1 MKILVLIIIVIF
13 ALCVSVYTKPPV
25 TVSIP
30 CLWTNPVTNKQYD
43 LTALQNSTG
52 SYTWNSVWNGVTY
65 TWQVQFCA
73 NVANPI
79 NAACNIPAPAYQ
91 YDPEAKTCV
100 QLGDITCT
108 SFDLLPSQNGVM
120 ITYYHGAY
128 TTSVTSKLAR
138 LYVECDSNGN
148 NQLTFEHERNC
159 TYGDQFHFT
168 ISTPF
173 IC

>member
-1 MKILVLIIIVIF
+1 MKAVIVAFVVLTYCISAYF
-13 ALCVSVYTKPPV
+13 SA
-25 TVSIP
+25 IP
-30 CLWTNPVTNKQYD
+30 CNWINPVTGKNYD

-52 SYTWNSVWNGVTY
+52 SYTFNSPWNGVTY
-65 TWQVQFCA
+65 TWQVQFCD

-79 NAACNIPAPAYQ
+79 NAACNVPAPAYQ
-91 YDPEAKTCV
+91 YNPATKTCV

-128 TTSVTSKLAR
+128 TSSVTSKLAR